1 MKQTLKKVS
10 IILLAVFLLFS
21 FAQPISL
28 AARQDA
34 GSIINNVS
42 NSNSEVDSGV
52 TDVAGTIVN
61 WIWGISIVVAVIV
74 IMVIGLKYVIGST
87 QEKAKYKESL
97 IPLVVGIVL
106 IVFASTIA
114 KILFSLSSTAK

>member
-28 AARQDA
+28 AAKQNP
-34 GSIINNVS
+34 SEIINNVS
-42 NSNSEVDSGV
+42 NSTSEVDSGV
-52 TDVAGTIVN
+52 TNVAGTIVN
-61 WIWGISIVVAVIV
+61 WIWGISIVVAVVV

-97 IPLVVGIVL
+97 ILYLEKKAELKLGL
-106 IVFASTIA
+106 
-114 KILFSLSSTAK
+114 LL

>member
-21 FAQPISL
+21 FAQPIVFAKDQPS
-28 AARQDA
+28 D
-34 GSIINNVS
+34 IINTMGKS
-42 NSNSEVDSGV
+42 TSKVDDGV
-52 TDVAGTIVN
+52 TNVAGTIVN

-114 KILFSLSSTAK
+114 KILFSINATK

>member
-1 MKQTLKKVS
+1 MKQTLKKVF

-21 FAQPISL
+21 FTQPI
-28 AARQDA
+28 AFAKPQDA
-34 GSIINNVS
+34 SNIINSVG
-42 NSNSEVDSGV
+42 NSTSEVDSGV
-52 TDVAGTIVN
+52 TDVAGTVVN

-114 KILFSLSSTAK
+114 KILFSINATK

>member
-21 FAQPISL
+21 FAQPIVFAKEEPSV
-28 AARQDA
+28 
-34 GSIINNVS
+34 IINTMG
-42 NSNSEVDSGV
+42 NSTSKVDEGV
-52 TDVAGTIVN
+52 TNVAGTIVN

-114 KILFSLSSTAK
+114 KILFSISSTVK

>member
-21 FAQPISL
+21 ITQPVAL
-28 AARQDA
+28 AEKQDVK
-34 GSIINNVS
+34 GIIENVNKS
-42 NSNSEVDSGV
+42 TDKVDESV
-52 TDVAGTIVN
+52 TNVAGTIVN

-114 KILFSLSSTAK
+114 KILFSINSGK

>member
-21 FAQPISL
+21 ITQPVAL
-28 AARQDA
+28 AEKQDVK
-34 GSIINNVS
+34 GIIENVNKS
-42 NSNSEVDSGV
+42 TDEVDESV
-52 TDVAGTIVN
+52 TNVAGTIVN

-114 KILFSLSSTAK
+114 KILFSINSGK

>member
-21 FAQPISL
+21 ITQPVAL
-28 AARQDA
+28 AEKQDVK
-34 GSIINNVS
+34 GIIENVNKS
-42 NSNSEVDSGV
+42 TDKVDENV
-52 TDVAGTIVN
+52 TNVAGTIVN

-114 KILFSLSSTAK
+114 KILFSINSGK